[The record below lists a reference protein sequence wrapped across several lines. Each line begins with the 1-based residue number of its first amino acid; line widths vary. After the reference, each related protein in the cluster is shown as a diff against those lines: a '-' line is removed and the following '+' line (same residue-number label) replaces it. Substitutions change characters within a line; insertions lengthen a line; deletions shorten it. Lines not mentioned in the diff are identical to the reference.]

1 MPTPGRPQSR
11 GNVRAFPSDQTARA
25 IHELTGRF
33 CQRFLAK
40 ADGTADQMLQA
51 ARSGKRHIIE
61 AGQVAP
67 ASTPAAMRL
76 ANVALASLGE
86 LRADY
91 ADFLQTRYQP
101 VWAHDSRE
109 ARFIRQLGQRPH
121 VTCATYR
128 PYAENMPAEAVA
140 NIALCLIQQASQLL
154 GRQIAQWEQDL
165 PRSGATRRLT
175 TLAQQ
180 EFFLGS
186 PAAAPLA

>member
-11 GNVRAFPSDQTARA
+11 GHVRAFPSYQTARA

-40 ADGTADQMLQA
+40 ADRTADQMLQS
-51 ARSGKRHIIE
+51 ARSGRRHIIE
-61 AGQVAP
+61 AGQAAP
-67 ASTPAAMRL
+67 AYTPAAIRL

-109 ARFIRQLGQRPH
+109 ALFVRQLGQRPQ

-140 NIALCLIQQASQLL
+140 NIALNLIQQASQLL
-154 GRQIAQWEQDL
+154 GRQIERWEQDL
-165 PRSGATRRLT
+165 PRVGATHGLT

-180 EFFLGS
+180 QLFLRMS
-186 PAAAPLA
+186 AVALLA